1 MNPQRPG
8 VRLAARKT
16 IREDSMLRS
25 TRRQTIMGAAAT
37 ALAASARGASAQTP
51 LKVIVFPGMSNLAQ
65 FAALAQGFYTK
76 RGLAVEL
83 VYTPNSTELRDG
95 LAAGRYQI
103 AHAGV
108 DNAVAQVETAKVDL
122 FIFMGGNNGFNN
134 LIVQPEIKSYEDFRG
149 KVMAVDA
156 VDTAFAILLY
166 KMLDLKGIK
175 RGSYDVKPVG
185 GSLLRYQAMIKDKTY
200 AASMLNPPFSL
211 QAVHRGLKDFG
222 SAVSM
227 VGPYQSDGGWV
238 LRSWGQANADVLTRY
253 IQANIEGIRFALNPA
268 NKAAM
273 VAILADRLKL
283 AKEQAEESFTFS
295 RDGFAVDSKF
305 DLDGFKNSLQLRA
318 DMLGT
323 WGGKPPAPDKYL
335 DFTYYQRALAA
346 M

>member
-1 MNPQRPG
+1 
-8 VRLAARKT
+8 
-16 IREDSMLRS
+16 MLRS
-25 TRRQTIMGAAAT
+25 TRRQGIIGAAAT
-37 ALAASARGASAQTP
+37 ALAAKTASAQTP

-122 FIFMGGNNGFNN
+122 FIFMGGNHGFNN
-134 LIVQPEIKSYEDFRG
+134 LIVQPEIRSYEDFRG

-156 VDTAFAILLY
+156 VDTAFALLLY

-175 RGSYDVKPVG
+175 RNEYDVKPVG
-185 GSLLRYQAMIKDKTY
+185 GSLARYQAMTKDKTY

-211 QAVHRGLKDFG
+211 QALRAGLKDFG
-222 SAVSM
+222 SAVS
-227 VGPYQSDGGWV
+227 VIGPYQSDGGWV
-238 LRSWGQANADVLTRY
+238 LRSWGQANGDVLTRY

-273 VAILADRLKL
+273 VAIIADRLKL
-283 AKEQAEESFTFS
+283 ANEVAEESFTFS
-295 RDGFAVDSKF
+295 QNGFAVDSKF
-305 DLDGFKNSLQLRA
+305 DVDGFKNSLKLRA

-323 WGGKPPAPDKYL
+323 WGGTPPAPDKYL

>member
-1 MNPQRPG
+1 
-8 VRLAARKT
+8 
-16 IREDSMLRS
+16 MLRS
-25 TRRQTIMGAAAT
+25 TRRQAIMGAAAT
-37 ALAASARGASAQTP
+37 ALAATARTASAQTP

-83 VYTPNSTELRDG
+83 VFTPNSTELRDG
-95 LAAGRYQI
+95 LAAGRYHI

-108 DNAVAQVETAKVDL
+108 DNAVAQVETQKVEL

-134 LIVQPEIKSYEDFRG
+134 LIVQPEIRSYEDFRG

-156 VDTAFAILLY
+156 VDTAFALLLY

-175 RGSYDVKPVG
+175 RSEYDVKPVG
-185 GSLLRYQAMIKDKTY
+185 GSLLRYQAMTKDKTY

-211 QAVHRGLKDFG
+211 QALRAGLKDFG
-222 SAVSM
+222 SAVS
-227 VGPYQSDGGWV
+227 VIGPYQSDGGWV
-238 LRSWGQANADVLTRY
+238 LRSWGQANSDVLTRY
-253 IQANIEGIRFALNPA
+253 IQANIEGIRWALNPA

-273 VAILADRLKL
+273 VAIIADRLKL
-283 AKEQAEESFTFS
+283 ANDVAEESFTFS
-295 RDGFAVDSKF
+295 QNGFTVDGRF
-305 DLDGFKNSLQLRA
+305 DVDGFKNSLKLRA

-323 WGGKPPAPDKYL
+323 WGGTPPAPEKYL

>member
-1 MNPQRPG
+1 M
-8 VRLAARKT
+8 
-16 IREDSMLRS
+16 IRS
-25 TRRQTIMGAAAT
+25 TRRQAIMGAAAT
-37 ALAASARGASAQTP
+37 ALAASTRGASAQTP

-76 RGLAVEL
+76 RGLAVDL
-83 VYTPNSTELRDG
+83 VFTPNSTELRDG
-95 LAAGRYQI
+95 LAAGRYHV

-108 DNAVAQVETAKVDL
+108 DNAVAQVETQKVEL

-134 LIVQPEIKSYEDFRG
+134 LIVQPEIRSYEDFRG

-156 VDTAFAILLY
+156 VDTAFALLLY

-175 RGSYDVKPVG
+175 RSEYDVKPVG
-185 GSLLRYQAMIKDKTY
+185 GSLLRYQAMTKDKTY

-211 QAVHRGLKDFG
+211 QAIRAGLKDFG
-222 SAVSM
+222 SAVS
-227 VGPYQSDGGWV
+227 VIGPYQSDGGWV

-253 IQANIEGIRFALNPA
+253 IQANIDGIRFALNPA
-268 NKAAM
+268 NKGAM

-283 AKEQAEESFTFS
+283 SKEQAEESFTFS
-295 RDGFAVDSKF
+295 RGGFAVDSKF

>member
-1 MNPQRPG
+1 
-8 VRLAARKT
+8 
-16 IREDSMLRS
+16 MLRS
-25 TRRQTIMGAAAT
+25 TRRQAIMGAAAT
-37 ALAASARGASAQTP
+37 ALAATTRAASAQTP

-65 FAALAQGFYTK
+65 FAALAQGFYTR

-134 LIVQPEIKSYEDFRG
+134 LIVQPEIRTYEDFRG

-175 RGSYDVKPVG
+175 RSEYEVKPVG
-185 GSLLRYQAMIKDKTY
+185 GSLFRYQAMTKDKTY

-211 QAVHRGLKDFG
+211 QAVRAGLKDFG
-222 SAVSM
+222 SAVS
-227 VGPYQSDGGWV
+227 VIGPYQSDGGWV
-238 LRSWGQANADVLTRY
+238 LRSWGQANGDVLTRY
-253 IQANIEGIRFALNPA
+253 IQANIEGIRWALNPA

-283 AKEQAEESFTFS
+283 ANDVAAEAFTFS
-295 RDGFAVDSKF
+295 QNGFAVDGKF
-305 DLDGFKNSLQLRA
+305 DLDGFKSSLQLRA

-323 WGGKPPAPDKYL
+323 WGGKPPAPEKYL
-335 DFTYYQRALAA
+335 DFGYYQRALAA

>member
-1 MNPQRPG
+1 
-8 VRLAARKT
+8 
-16 IREDSMLRS
+16 MLRS
-25 TRRQTIMGAAAT
+25 TRRQAIMGAAAT
-37 ALAASARGASAQTP
+37 ALAATARTASAQIP

-83 VYTPNSTELRDG
+83 VFTPNSTELRDG
-95 LAAGRYQI
+95 LAAGRYHV

-108 DNAVAQVETAKVDL
+108 DNAVAQVETQKVEL

-134 LIVQPEIKSYEDFRG
+134 LIVQPEIRSYEDFRG

-156 VDTAFAILLY
+156 VDTAFALLLY

-175 RGSYDVKPVG
+175 RSEYDVKPVG
-185 GSLLRYQAMIKDKTY
+185 GSLLRYQAMTKDKTY

-211 QAVHRGLKDFG
+211 QAIRAGLKDFG
-222 SAVSM
+222 SAVS
-227 VGPYQSDGGWV
+227 VIGPYQSDGGWV
-238 LRSWGQANADVLTRY
+238 LRSWGQANGDVLTRY

-273 VAILADRLKL
+273 VAIIADRLKL
-283 AKEQAEESFTFS
+283 ANDVAEESFTFS
-295 RDGFAVDSKF
+295 QNGFAVDGRF
-305 DLDGFKNSLQLRA
+305 DVDGFKNSLKLRA

-323 WGGKPPAPDKYL
+323 WGGTPPAPEKYL
-335 DFTYYQRALAA
+335 DFAYYQRALAA